1 MKSLQILILI
11 LLFLF
16 SLNIANWESEVKNNY
31 SLIDCIDGNDNTAE
45 VFNSDKPYQTL
56 KWWIEKTIAFINTNI
71 NKPWNEKTASWN
83 VFNIKVNCTMNHIL
97 DNVINLNFLWHD
109 YNNELIIEWVWDNW
123 LVIKNIKFQLTYKAW
138 NITFDN
144 AKFDNYNSPYFYNE
158 VSSYMYNTVN
168 PSSSWIKITNSS
180 IKLREGQN
188 MGFHKL
194 YRIRYNQWVT
204 RNYYDYFNQMFID
217 NSIVDI
223 EINNDFWFKMPA
235 IIKNSKINFIN
246 KTWSWIFDVSFLNE
260 WNEQTIEKLINFTLI
275 SNEIDLWW
283 NNFISEDLDT
293 VAFLNNKFTNFNKC
307 TPWINPIYLNNLFE
321 NSSWSI
327 DISSSKNMYNN
338 VFFWDFDNNKDPYNL
353 KKNFNINNIWA
364 KWIGWI
370 FRKINSLKYFSID
383 TSSSKLYKEV
393 TGQEIPESRDSIYVI
408 Y

>member
-275 SNEIDLWW
+275 SNEIDLW
-283 NNFISEDLDT
+283 
-293 VAFLNNKFTNFNKC
+293 
-307 TPWINPIYLNNLFE
+307 
-321 NSSWSI
+321 
-327 DISSSKNMYNN
+327 
-338 VFFWDFDNNKDPYNL
+338 
-353 KKNFNINNIWA
+353 
-364 KWIGWI
+364 
-370 FRKINSLKYFSID
+370 
-383 TSSSKLYKEV
+383 
-393 TGQEIPESRDSIYVI
+393 
-408 Y
+408 